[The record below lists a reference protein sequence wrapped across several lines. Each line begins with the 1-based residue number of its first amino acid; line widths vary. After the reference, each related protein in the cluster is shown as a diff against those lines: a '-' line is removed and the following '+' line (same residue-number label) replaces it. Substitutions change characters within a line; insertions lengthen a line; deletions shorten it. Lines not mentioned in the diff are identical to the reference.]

1 MALTSYRLIVGDNIG
16 QLNDAIA
23 VAIAGDEYPIGPPLV
38 LGYKYAQA
46 VGEGASIT
54 FDEYVI
60 GVGQDYSTLE
70 IKAASLISEGFDIY
84 GGVEALS
91 PTLFAVVGVK
101 GQTGG
106 GGGPTDPIT
115 SADITDATATGRAVL
130 TATDVA
136 AARTALGLGTLATL
150 SAITSAQI
158 TDGTIVNV
166 DISASAAIA
175 LTKLANVAAGT
186 DGLSAGTVQ
195 ATFQS
200 LASRIAVLEAAP

>member
-1 MALTSYRLIVGDNIG
+1 MALTSFRLIVGDNIG

-23 VAIAGDEYPIGPPLV
+23 SAIAGGEYPLGPPMV

-46 VGEGASIT
+46 VGEGAAIT
-54 FDEYVI
+54 MTDYVVGI
-60 GVGQDYSTLE
+60 GQDYKTLE
-70 IKAASLISEGFDIY
+70 ITSANLIADGYDLY

-101 GQTGG
+101 GLTGG
-106 GGGPTDPIT
+106 GGSSDPIT
-115 SADITDATATGRAVL
+115 AADITDASTVGRAVL
-130 TATDVA
+130 TAADVA
-136 AARTALGLGTLATL
+136 AARTALGLGSLATL

-158 TDGTIVNV
+158 TDGTIVNA

-175 LTKLANVAAGT
+175 LAKLANVAAGT
-186 DGLSAGTVQ
+186 DGLAAGTLQ